1 MENPADPADT
11 AGARGGAGPLDRHT
25 GAHGAA
31 LSHGLTGPG
40 RAAPTPRAAARAGNG
55 NPVALLSRAERRV
68 VGLVAEGFTNRAVAA
83 RLFVTPSTVEQHL
96 TRVYRKLDVGS
107 RAGLTALWRAADGA
121 GDGSGCRAPAAGG

>member
-1 MENPADPADT
+1 MESPADPA
-11 AGARGGAGPLDRHT
+11 H
-25 GAHGAA
+25 
-31 LSHGLTGPG
+31 
-40 RAAPTPRAAARAGNG
+40 

-96 TRVYRKLDVGS
+96 TRVYRKLDVRS
-107 RAGLTALWRAADGA
+107 RAGLTALWRAADDGA